1 MVAIG
6 LLLLVVVF
14 VYLQVCAVKCDAFV
28 LCIDLHA
35 VVIVYL
41 QLYLP
46 YLHSV
51 VFSCWCICVF
61 AAADCAIYLCI
72 CMCVCSCSLWFQSL
86 SVQLLT
92 VMFTCLQLTIENMDL
107 AEKLQASQESQK
119 QLAREVRL
127 CCFFFSLFFSYFFS
141 LSADVNIYL
150 QFEEKLELFYLCFIF
165 YFS

>member
-1 MVAIG
+1 
-6 LLLLVVVF
+6 
-14 VYLQVCAVKCDAFV
+14 
-28 LCIDLHA
+28 
-35 VVIVYL
+35 
-41 QLYLP
+41 
-46 YLHSV
+46 
-51 VFSCWCICVF
+51 
-61 AAADCAIYLCI
+61 
-72 CMCVCSCSLWFQSL
+72 
-86 SVQLLT
+86 
-92 VMFTCLQLTIENMDL
+92 MFTCLQLTIENMDL